1 MLAFPG
7 FDTAN
12 QFGLLTIRH
21 DLDTKAESFQGG
33 FGFFPS
39 EAHLHVDIK
48 RLIN

>member
-7 FDTAN
+7 FDTPH
-12 QFGLLTIRH
+12 QFSLLSTRH
-21 DLDTKAESFQGG
+21 DLDTKAESFEGS

-39 EAHLHVDIK
+39 EAHLHIDIK